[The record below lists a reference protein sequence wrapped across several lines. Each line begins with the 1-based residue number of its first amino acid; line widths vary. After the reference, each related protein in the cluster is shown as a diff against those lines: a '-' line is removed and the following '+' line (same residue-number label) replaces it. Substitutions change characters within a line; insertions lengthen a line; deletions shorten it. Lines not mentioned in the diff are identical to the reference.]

1 MSAWRGRPA
10 PAERAAKGW
19 RAECDPLKR
28 FLEERT
34 GRAEDASVRAS
45 ELYDA
50 YQKWA
55 AENGERV
62 ESKTAFGRRMTGLGY
77 ERGSNNGVVYH
88 GLSLI

>member
-10 PAERAAKGW
+10 PAERAAKDW
-19 RAECDPLKR
+19 
-28 FLEERT
+28 
-34 GRAEDASVRAS
+34 RAEDASVRVS
-45 ELYDA
+45 ELYEP

-62 ESKTAFGRRMTGLGY
+62 ESKSAFGRRMTGLGY
-77 ERGSNNGVVYH
+77 ERTVSIGVFYL